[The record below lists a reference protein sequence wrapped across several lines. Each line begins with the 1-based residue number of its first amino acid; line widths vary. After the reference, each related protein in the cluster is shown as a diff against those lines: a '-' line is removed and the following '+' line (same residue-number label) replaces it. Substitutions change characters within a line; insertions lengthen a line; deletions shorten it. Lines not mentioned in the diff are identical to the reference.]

1 MPTFRTRARRL
12 TLLAVVLGGWASATA
27 AEEPKTKA
35 DCIVKREI
43 NVIRALD
50 DKHVFVKAGADH
62 NYLLTMDTRCP
73 GLTLARKLA
82 ISGDTST
89 RVCEGGVSMLAF
101 EEPATGPMRCRIAT
115 ITPVKSKEAA
125 EELIASEQPPK

>member
-1 MPTFRTRARRL
+1 MPTIRATVNGL
-12 TLLAVVLGGWASATA
+12 ALLAVVLGGCVSAAA
-27 AEEPKTKA
+27 AEAPKTKA

-43 NVIRALD
+43 NAIRALD
-50 DKHVFVKAGADH
+50 DKHVFVKTSADR
-62 NYLLTMDTRCP
+62 NYLFTTDAQCP
-73 GLTLARKLA
+73 GLTLARTLA

-115 ITPVKSKEAA
+115 ITPVRDKDAA
-125 EELIASEQPPK
+125 EALIASEQPPK